1 MRRKYVLVR
10 KYVVAATV
18 IAAGLI
24 AAGLLGADTVPSAV
38 AMEPSAPWAAA
49 DDDAAA
55 GGFSPHSVLLRSW
68 MRRGAAGQGPLAPGD
83 GDMASGHP
91 GWEAVEPATLADV
104 GADDA
109 RGPAEWV
116 WPAEG
121 DVTSEFG
128 RRWGRPHEGL
138 DLANAVGTPIVA
150 ATDGEVSL
158 AQAKSGYGLTV
169 KVDHGEGVET
179 VYSHLSALA
188 VAPGDVVAA
197 GDRIGA
203 MGCTGSCTGPHV
215 HLEVRRGGTPM
226 DPRSVLP

>member
-1 MRRKYVLVR
+1 MRREHVLVWKYVL
-10 KYVVAATV
+10 AMTV
-18 IAAGLI
+18 I
-24 AAGLLGADTVPSAV
+24 AAGLLGAGAPSSAV
-38 AMEPSAPWAAA
+38 AMEPSSPPAA
-49 DDDAAA
+49 DEDDAAA
-55 GGFSPHSVLLRSW
+55 GASSPNSVLRTWMWLR
-68 MRRGAAGQGPLAPGD
+68 AAGRGPLETGD
-83 GDMASGHP
+83 VDTGLEDP
-91 GWEAVEPATLADV
+91 GWEAVDPATLADV

-109 RGPAEWV
+109 RDPATWV

-138 DLANAVGTPIVA
+138 DLANAVGTPVVA

-169 KVDHGEGVET
+169 KVDHGDGVET
-179 VYSHLSALA
+179 AYSHLSAIE
-188 VAPGDVVAA
+188 VPPGDTVTA

-215 HLEVRRGGTPM
+215 HVEVRRDGTPI
-226 DPRSVLP
+226 DPRTVLP